1 VRQTATD
8 PGRPYTIEF
17 YDDPVT
23 GVQPVVA
30 WMRGLTR
37 YQRRA
42 IGVALT
48 EVLQRHGIDVC
59 ATEWGKQLGKGL
71 FEFRVRHDADEI
83 IAMFTNKEPDNE
95 PDESRLALRVFCH
108 AHGDRLVLLLAGYD
122 KAADPNQKREDREI
136 VVARRRLREYRQRGP

>member
-1 VRQTATD
+1 MAAD
-8 PGRPYTIEF
+8 SGRPYTIEF
-17 YDDPVT
+17 YDDPET

-30 WMRGLTR
+30 WMRSLTR

-48 EVLQRHGIDVC
+48 EVLQRYGIDVC

-83 IAMFTNKEPDNE
+83 IAMFTNEKPDDE
-95 PDESRLALRVFCH
+95 PDERRLALRVFCH
-108 AHGDRLVLLLAGYD
+108 AHGNRLVLLLAGYD
-122 KAADPNQKREDREI
+122 KAADPSEKREDREI
-136 VVARRRLREYRQRGP
+136 ALARLRLREYRQRGP